1 MATIEF
7 VTWTHADQRELWPRL
22 LALEAH
28 IPRPHQFNPDEWA
41 VKQRFTRGEYPATS
55 IGALLARIY
64 YGRN

>member
-7 VTWTHADQRELWPRL
+7 VTWKHAGPEELWPRL

-28 IPRPHQFNPDEWA
+28 IPRPHEFNPDEWV
-41 VKQRFTRGEYPATS
+41 VKQRFASEEYPATS
-55 IGALLARIY
+55 IGRLLARVY